1 MNIVEKCEELDSLTD
16 IKNIQDRA
24 LDELRREIDEK
35 PEDNLD
41 KEMLNLYEIFPN
53 FLPNF
58 PPCFLQYIG
67 GYKSSN
73 VSSKGETVIDLGKK

>member
-16 IKNIQDRA
+16 IKNIQERA
-24 LDELRREIDEK
+24 LEELKKEIEDK
-35 PEDNLD
+35 PEELLD
-41 KEMLNLYEIFPN
+41 KDIIILFENFPN

-67 GYKSSN
+67 GYRASAA
-73 VSSKGETVIDLGKK
+73 SSKGETVIDLGS